1 MSAFVLIAI
10 MFIGVIIGMFK
21 VCSRKKKL
29 SRDIILS
36 VFLGMIVISILI
48 VALCCL

>member
-1 MSAFVLIAI
+1 MNAFIIIAI
-10 MFIGVIIGMFK
+10 MFFGVIIGMFK

-36 VFLGMIVISILI
+36 IFLGIIVISVLA
-48 VALCCL
+48 VLLCCL

>member
-1 MSAFVLIAI
+1 MSTFIMITI
-10 MFIGVIIGMFK
+10 MFFGVIIGMFK
-21 VCSRKKKL
+21 VCSRKKEL

-36 VFLGMIVISILI
+36 VFLGIIVISILV